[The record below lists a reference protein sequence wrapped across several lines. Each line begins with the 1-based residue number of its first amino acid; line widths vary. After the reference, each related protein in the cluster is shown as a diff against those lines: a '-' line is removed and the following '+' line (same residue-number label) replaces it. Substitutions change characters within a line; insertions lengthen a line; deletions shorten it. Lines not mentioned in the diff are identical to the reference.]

1 MVASRA
7 DKIAILILFCSVI
20 VMSVEIEGARDIP
33 ETTRVTTSHGT
44 PFRMHGF
51 TICCNSFVPYC
62 CKNGD
67 QRNTKSRGLD
77 KENPI
82 YRETVSMHEIQRKRK
97 NTKRIIPNRKM
108 VALRADRLTILI
120 LLFLVIMVSVEI
132 GNARNVPETTSVIGD
147 GTAFEGLKIKKCCN
161 EYIQLCCSSA
171 DSAAQHDTKS
181 SHELES
187 ATKG

>member
-1 MVASRA
+1 
-7 DKIAILILFCSVI
+7 
-20 VMSVEIEGARDIP
+20 
-33 ETTRVTTSHGT
+33 
-44 PFRMHGF
+44 
-51 TICCNSFVPYC
+51 
-62 CKNGD
+62 
-67 QRNTKSRGLD
+67 
-77 KENPI
+77 
-82 YRETVSMHEIQRKRK
+82 
-97 NTKRIIPNRKM
+97 M

-132 GNARNVPETTSVIGD
+132 GSARNVPETTSVIGD

-187 ATKG
+187 ATKGDDPKVEESLVLGKNRRQIFSLKEGEKKNFRGYCALGIR